1 MVKHYILLSSS
12 YEDGARIAIDITD
25 PKKIPEERV
34 AEVLE
39 KVKRVCSGKVPLS
52 THYLQTES
60 SDWESV
66 VAYDHFFKGVV
77 CLESTD
83 EFVQKIKRG
92 QTLLGLDVAKYILS
106 KVESCT
112 HLALEKLVYFAYA
125 DYLCATGKKLFTDK
139 IYAFKYGPVVQS
151 VYGRYNKSGY
161 KQLALEEDN
170 EQSLS
175 DAAKIM
181 SARSRILFAADGSE
195 KLLSID
201 ATLEKYKA
209 QTAHD
214 LVALTHREGTPW
226 SSIYTAEP
234 FQEIPDSTI
243 KELHHAESLEMCGK
257 NF

>member
-1 MVKHYILLSSS
+1 MVKHYIFLSNS
-12 YEDGARIAIDITD
+12 YEDLERIAIDITD
-25 PKKIPEERV
+25 SKKIPEERV
-34 AEVLE
+34 TEVLR
-39 KVKRVCSGKVPLS
+39 KVEEACGRSIPLS
-52 THYLQTES
+52 THFLQTES
-60 SDWESV
+60 SDWKSV
-66 VAYDHFFKGVV
+66 VAYDPFFEGVV
-77 CLESTD
+77 CLGSAD
-83 EFVQKIKRG
+83 EFAQKIKYG
-92 QTLLGLDVAKYILS
+92 QTFLGLDVARYILS

-125 DYLCATGKKLFTDK
+125 DYLCTTGKKLFTDK

-181 SARSRILFAADGSE
+181 SARGRILFAADGSE

-214 LVALTHREGTPW
+214 LVALTHKEGTPW

-243 KELHHAESLEMCGK
+243 KELHHAESL
-257 NF
+257 